1 MDRVGRAL
9 PPDTP
14 GRPPVTIVSRA
25 DTPVRGKSLV
35 DPQRRI
41 AMLHSLAHIESYA
54 IDLSW

>member
-1 MDRVGRAL
+1 
-9 PPDTP
+9 
-14 GRPPVTIVSRA
+14 VTIVSRA